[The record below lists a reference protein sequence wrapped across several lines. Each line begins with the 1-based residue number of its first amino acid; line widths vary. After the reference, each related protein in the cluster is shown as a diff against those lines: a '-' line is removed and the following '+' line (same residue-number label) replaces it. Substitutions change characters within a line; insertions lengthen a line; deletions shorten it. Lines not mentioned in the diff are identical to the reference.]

1 MKNYQTSPLVLAARS
16 YVSILLESL
25 NNHPYHNIDH
35 TFSVYLRTKYLCECE
50 GITWNEKEDILIA
63 ALFHD
68 TGFTEVYKKNESNG
82 AQIARSWL
90 QQRNHSEDRIKRVER
105 IIMAT
110 TFPDSSDGL
119 FHTPIDIL
127 EEIIQDAD
135 MDNLG
140 CKNSFTLSAAI
151 YDEIRAFGHSTLSF
165 FEYLRVDREIF
176 TQFHFHTRT
185 AKSERN
191 FQKNQNLNMLEEV
204 ILREQEA
211 KTITMRE
218 TILRSAPI

>member
-1 MKNYQTSPLVLAARS
+1 M
-16 YVSILLESL
+16 
-25 NNHPYHNIDH
+25 
-35 TFSVYLRTKYLCECE
+35 
-50 GITWNEKEDILIA
+50 
-63 ALFHD
+63 
-68 TGFTEVYKKNESNG
+68 YKKNESTG

-90 QQRNHSEDRIKRVER
+90 QGKHHDKERIERVER

-110 TFPDSSDGL
+110 TFPDSSDWL

-151 YDEIRAFGHSTLSF
+151 YDEIRVFGHSTLSF
-165 FEYLRVDREIF
+165 FEYLKLDREIF

-204 ILREQEA
+204 ILREEEI
-211 KTITMRE
+211 KTVTMRE
-218 TILRSAPI
+218 TILHSLQV